1 MIVNVAAIMDIIA
14 GLILLTGVIP
24 LIPVVGKDI
33 VKVTKWMAVH
43 QVPIGI
49 VAVIVGGLGLL
60 DLTSGGIIASLVA
73 IVAGIV
79 LAIRVFGTLP
89 LVGED
94 LKKVVRA
101 ISSVQVTF
109 GIIVLIVGILALI

>member
-1 MIVNVAAIMDIIA
+1 LIVNVAAIMDIIA

-33 VKVTKWMAVH
+33 GKVTKWMAVH

-79 LAIRVFGTLP
+79 LAIRVFGALP

-109 GIIVLIVGILALI
+109 GIIVLVVGILALI